1 MEIAIIDDNKEDAKL
16 LAGMCS
22 DWSAA
27 SQTDIHY
34 DRYLNGEE
42 FLQSFVPGKY
52 QLIFMDIYMA
62 DLSGIDTARIVR
74 EQDVECL
81 LVFLTTSR
89 EHTWDSFP
97 LHPFDYI
104 LKPCT
109 YEQISRVLSEAGRVL
124 PDISRT
130 LEMTYG
136 RQKILFSYQELMS
149 LEADGHYVRITSVG
163 RGALRCYTSSFMSL
177 WDTLCQDKR
186 FLLCNRG
193 IIINMD
199 YVEKYTAQDFVLKN
213 GQAFPI
219 RQNNRNS
226 VIDAF
231 LTYQYEQAKQYG
243 KRYLS

>member
-1 MEIAIIDDNKEDAKL
+1 MEIAIIDDNKTDAEL

-27 SQTDIHY
+27 SQTGIHY

-42 FLQSFVPGKY
+42 FLHSFVPGKY

-109 YEQISRVLSEAGRVL
+109 YEQISRVLSEARRVL

-149 LEADGHYVRITSVG
+149 LEADGHYVRISSAG
-163 RGALRCYTSSFMSL
+163 RGVLRCYTSSFMSL

-199 YVEKYTAQDFVLKN
+199 YVEKYTVQDFVLKN